1 MLNIQSSKT
10 NIYTIHA
17 GLPFVDALA
26 DGLNNKIEKTNTQ
39 LSDFTI
45 LLPTRRAVKTLRD
58 AFLRKSSG
66 KPLLLPRLIPL
77 GNLDTDEQAISGW
90 EEPSLSAGVDIKPA
104 ISDLERTLLLTKL
117 VQAFA
122 QKCFSA
128 DQAVS
133 LAADLGRLLDQVQ
146 THRLSFKDLQEIVP
160 ADYAEHWQITLKFL
174 EIVTKAWPAILDKY
188 GCLDPA
194 DRQNKLLERQ
204 ASIWKTSPPQGYII
218 AAGSTGSIPATADL
232 LNVVSRLPNG
242 CVVLPGL
249 DQTLSEAEL
258 TKLEPTHPQYGM
270 VHLLSKMGAR
280 LNEVKIWEARGFE
293 KHQTSRAEL
302 INIALRPPS
311 SLEMWQHLELSLN
324 HGFKDVEYVECA
336 DLDEETGVVALMMR
350 QTLERKGK
358 TAALITPD
366 RELARR
372 VKSQLHRWNIEIDDS
387 AGQPLSSVPSGIF
400 LSLTAELIIGQFKPV
415 DLLAVCKHPIA
426 ACGYFP
432 AKLRELIRRLE
443 VSVLRGS
450 RLEPGIDGLLA
461 VLEDS
466 QLDFQEFLESLKKRS
481 KYFSQLSARSDVTFR
496 SILEAHIEFSE
507 YLATSNTETGVERLW
522 AGTTGGTLSKFMSE
536 LASFSDA
543 IDNLP
548 GSIYPSL
555 LKKLMSFRR
564 VRQQYRTHPRLHIWG
579 LLEARFQQ
587 ADLLILGGLNEG
599 AWPPEASADPWMSR
613 PMRKKFGLPLPEHRV
628 GLSAHDFT
636 QAFCAP
642 SVALT
647 RSRRVRGTPTV
658 PARWLLRITQ
668 LLDGHNLLS
677 VLCPKHPWKDLQ
689 ALLDKPKKMESIKPP
704 APTPPVS
711 ARPRQ
716 LSVTQVETWMRDP
729 YSIYAKYILKLI
741 PLPALNLA
749 LEAADYG
756 TLVHQILRQFSETCP
771 ARPGE
776 PLPDNA
782 EDILIELGRQK
793 FGVITNFPAVW
804 AFWWPRFLSI
814 SKWFIDQERTARPEI
829 VDIKTEV
836 KGQLELVGQ
845 HGPFT
850 LVAVADRIDRLE
862 NERLRIIDYKTGAPP
877 TQKEISAGFAPQLP
891 LEAAIANSGGFK
903 SILGNNVSALN
914 YWRLKGGTP
923 AGEISSAG
931 ENIHKL
937 AKDAIEGLENLIKAF
952 DQEETPYEA
961 RPRPEQ
967 APKYSD
973 YEHLARVKEWGVS
986 DMLSENNEE

>member
-26 DGLNNKIEKTNTQ
+26 DGLNNKIEKTNDQ
-39 LSDFTI
+39 LWDFTI

-58 AFLRKSSG
+58 AFLRKSAG

-122 QKCFSA
+122 QKGFSA

-270 VHLLSKMGAR
+270 AHLLSKMGAR
-280 LNEVKIWEARGFE
+280 LDEVKIWEARGFE

-311 SLEMWQHLELSLN
+311 SIEMWQHLELSLN
-324 HGFKDVEYVECA
+324 HGFEDVEYVECA

-372 VKSQLHRWNIEIDDS
+372 VQSQLHRWNIEIDDS

-426 ACGYFP
+426 ACGFFP

-466 QLDFQEFLESLKKRS
+466 HIDFREFLERLKKRS

-507 YLATSNTETGVERLW
+507 YLAASNTETGIERLW
-522 AGTTGGTLSKFMSE
+522 AGTTGGILSKFMSE

-548 GSIYPSL
+548 GLIYPSL
-555 LKKLMSFRR
+555 LKRLMSFRR

-599 AWPPEASADPWMSR
+599 TWPPEVSADPWMSR

-647 RSRRVRGTPTV
+647 RSRRVGGTPTV

-689 ALLDKPKKMESIKPP
+689 ALLDKPKKMESIAPP

-749 LEAADYG
+749 LETADYG
-756 TLVHQILRQFSETCP
+756 TLVHQILNRFSETFP

-793 FGVITNFPAVW
+793 FGAITNFPAVW

-814 SKWFIDQERTARPEI
+814 SKWFIDQERAARPEI

-836 KGQLELVGQ
+836 KGQLELVGP

-850 LVAVADRIDRLE
+850 LVAVADRIDCLE
-862 NERLRIIDYKTGAPP
+862 SERLRIIDYKTGAPP

-952 DQEETPYEA
+952 DHEDTPYEA

-973 YEHLARVKEWGVS
+973 YEHLARVKEWIVS
-986 DMLSENNEE
+986 DMLSENSEE